1 MRLFLCEFFV
11 WYFEPGLALKKKKT
25 DTPPMF

>member
-11 WYFEPGLALKKKKT
+11 WYFEPGLALKKKT
-25 DTPPMF
+25 DTPLMR